1 MTKMKKPSRRDI
13 NKVLGRNVFGW
24 NDKRKY
30 GNRIK
35 LTKLL
40 SSAEMQLLRT
50 ELPKMY
56 PNFKF
61 SVEVFRWC
69 SFGYWKVGG
78 MNVTTI
84 KYSAI

>member
-1 MTKMKKPSRRDI
+1 MKMPSRRDV

-24 NDKRKY
+24 NDKRKC

-35 LTKLL
+35 LIELL

-50 ELPKMY
+50 ELPKMF

-61 SVEVFRWC
+61 SVDVFHWYN
-69 SFGYWKVGG
+69 FGYWRIGG

-84 KYSAI
+84 TYSAI

>member
-1 MTKMKKPSRRDI
+1 MKKPSRRDI
-13 NKVLGRNVFGW
+13 NLILNRTVFGW

-35 LTKLL
+35 LVELL
-40 SSAEMQLLRT
+40 SESEMTMLRT
-50 ELPKMY
+50 ELPKMF
-56 PNFKF
+56 PNFNF
-61 SVEVFRWC
+61 SVDVFTWHNY
-69 SFGYWKVGG
+69 GYWQHGC

>member
-1 MTKMKKPSRRDI
+1 MKKPSRCDI

-35 LTKLL
+35 LIELL
-40 SSAEMQLLRT
+40 SSDQMELLRT

-61 SVEVFRWC
+61 SVGVWRWC

>member
-1 MTKMKKPSRRDI
+1 MKMPSRRDV

-35 LTKLL
+35 LIELL

-61 SVEVFRWC
+61 SVDVFHWC
-69 SFGYWKVGG
+69 SYCQIVG